1 MCIRVNENRVLL
13 VTEDSLPYQK
23 RVEGY
28 PVRALD
34 LATGAPVI
42 EGVVIGGEQQANGW
56 HYELMLASCETY
68 VAGDGLR
75 VVLVDELEEPV
86 DCEQAVPP
94 SPEPGPTPVPD
105 PTAEPTP
112 YPMPQPTTPTP
123 EPTPDDPEPTL
134 EPKAPDAFTANIE
147 VAEFA
152 QNSPNSRHLFSALF
166 ATYEVVITP
175 SGK

>member
-1 MCIRVNENRVLL
+1 
-13 VTEDSLPYQK
+13 
-23 RVEGY
+23 
-28 PVRALD
+28 
-34 LATGAPVI
+34 
-42 EGVVIGGEQQANGW
+42 
-56 HYELMLASCETY
+56 
-68 VAGDGLR
+68 
-75 VVLVDELEEPV
+75 
-86 DCEQAVPP
+86 
-94 SPEPGPTPVPD
+94 
-105 PTAEPTP
+105 
-112 YPMPQPTTPTP
+112 MPQPTTPTP